1 MTIMTM
7 IRDRHIVAK
16 KTTDD
21 AQKATEFAVFCIEN
35 TAKRMKRSGSE
46 IFRELMKTG
55 GIERFLYPSFP
66 TLHTQSK
73 DYIVNEV
80 TSYIRE
86 HNPALVD

>member
-7 IRDRHIVAK
+7 TRYRHIAIK

-46 IFRELMKTG
+46 VFRELMKTG
-55 GIERFLYPSFP
+55 GIERFIYPSFP

-73 DYIVNEV
+73 EYIVNEV

-86 HNPALVD
+86 HNPAFVE

>member
-1 MTIMTM
+1 MRT
-7 IRDRHIVAK
+7 K
-16 KTTDD
+16 DD
-21 AQKATEFAVFCIEN
+21 AQKATEFVVFCIEN

-46 IFRELMKTG
+46 VFRELMKTG

-73 DYIVNEV
+73 EYIVNEV

-86 HNPALVD
+86 HNPAFVE